1 MEDQNREPQE
11 ETRKASSRRTFLQQA
26 AGTGIATVAGVSLL
40 PRLAEAGK
48 PGELPTAGKPVAGVP
63 PAQTPPPV
71 SGGGETP
78 KPVSP
83 EPPKSPQVGGA
94 LGGDLEVLN
103 FALLLE
109 RLEAAFYNQ
118 NYQKGYLTGS
128 TVQKQSFQAI
138 LTGSELTPPI
148 TTAAT
153 GTGNFELSQ
162 DQTMLSY
169 DVQLAGLS
177 GPATGM
183 HLRRGAR
190 GVAGDI
196 VYTLNT
202 PDATGRAVGATPIN
216 PTDINDL
223 LNQGLYL
230 SVPTAANPAGEV
242 RGQIVVLQAPGTGVP
257 GTTGTLKAI
266 VDEIRDHENAHVALL
281 EQALGANAQPSP
293 QFQNL
298 DAPTLQQFLTMA
310 QTFEDVGV
318 SAYLGQLPLIQDNQT
333 LSTAGGIMA
342 VEARHAGGLRA
353 YRKTASTAEGG
364 DPNITLTEDREP
376 VNRVRTREQVL
387 AAIQPY
393 LVGGT
398 TPTPITNP
406 TTPTSGTP

>member
-1 MEDQNREPQE
+1 MEEKNREPQE

-26 AGTGIATVAGVSLL
+26 AGTGIATVAGISLL
-40 PRLAEAGK
+40 PKLAEAGK
-48 PGELPTAGKPVAGVP
+48 PVAGLPPAPTPPVQGGGQTPPKPVGGDKGTGLPVAGS
-63 PAQTPPPV
+63 Q
-71 SGGGETP
+71 
-78 KPVSP
+78 
-83 EPPKSPQVGGA
+83 
-94 LGGDLEVLN
+94 GGDLDVLN

-118 NYQKGYLTGS
+118 NYQKPYLTGS
-128 TVQKQSFQAI
+128 TVPKQSLQAI
-138 LTGSELTPPI
+138 LTGSEATPAV

-153 GTGNFELSQ
+153 GTANFELSQ

-169 DVQLAGLS
+169 DVQVAGLS
-177 GPATGM
+177 GPATAL
-183 HLRRGAR
+183 HLARGAR
-190 GVAGDI
+190 GVPGNI

-230 SVPTAANPAGEV
+230 NVVTAANPAGEI
-242 RGQIVVLQAPGTGVP
+242 RGQVAVLQAPGTGVP
-257 GTTGTLKAI
+257 GSGTLKSI

-281 EQALGANAQPSP
+281 EQALGANAQPAP
-293 QFQNL
+293 PFQNL
-298 DAPTLQQFLTMA
+298 DAPTLQQFLTLA

-333 LSTAGGIMA
+333 LATAGGIMA
-342 VEARHAGGLRA
+342 VEARHAGGIRA
-353 YRKTASTAEGG
+353 YRKTVSTAEGG

-393 LVGGT
+393 LAGTPTTPTTPVPVTPT
-398 TPTPITNP
+398 TPTP
-406 TTPTSGTP
+406 